1 VRAWGSREG
10 RGWPDHRG
18 RLTQGSLDAH
28 QSDADDR
35 TQVLAVNRVT
45 TVRNELIRLGASP
58 DRITVGSYGR
68 QVPVCATT
76 TDNAWS

>member
-1 VRAWGSREG
+1 MRAWGSRGG